1 MNRTYCDGCEKQIEP
16 VEGVVVA
23 AIKGEMRLLMYGD
36 PSNLR
41 DPRMRTQRRSATSF
55 HWCDRCA
62 GAAVKAV
69 REANGK

>member
-1 MNRTYCDGCEKQIEP
+1 MIKTHCDGCEKHIEP
-16 VEGVVVA
+16 VEGVATA
-23 AIKGEMRLLMYGD
+23 AIKGEMRLLVYAD

-41 DPRMRTQRRSATSF
+41 DPRMRTQRRSGTSF

-69 REANGK
+69 REVNGK